1 MSIILGIDI
10 GISGALAMLN
20 DVGDLLEVHDLPV
33 LLDGPAGRRAVN
45 APLLAALVFKS
56 AGGGS

>member
-33 LLDGPAGRRAVN
+33 LLDGACRPPRGQC
-45 APLLAALVFKS
+45 AAARCACL
-56 AGGGS
+56 